1 MERIILQMPVL
12 DPERSA
18 VLLVRGLLKDTE
30 EEAAK
35 QGNVVF
41 SLPHMRHIVLETVVE
56 IAYERVQKN
65 CQRQIPGIAR
75 EMNKVVRVLERMKK
89 SRKTREA
96 LLSREYEPFVASDV
110 RLSSLDSNLYFAN
123 L

>member
-1 MERIILQMPVL
+1 
-12 DPERSA
+12 
-18 VLLVRGLLKDTE
+18 
-30 EEAAK
+30 
-35 QGNVVF
+35 
-41 SLPHMRHIVLETVVE
+41 MRHIVLETVVE